1 MQSIL
6 PHNSTPLEY
15 ALEDVST
22 RRLDGIEL
30 SGLSSMFNID
40 SCPASVLPWLAQ
52 QFGAT
57 EWNSQWS
64 EAQQRAFIRANIE
77 TQRYRGTIGAVTRPL
92 ASLGYGIEIV
102 EHTGTFT
109 FDVLV
114 DTEGRELTKN
124 HFEEIER
131 IITAQ
136 KNVRSHLGRIKT
148 SITKTAQKIRAFAV
162 MLPDFIEDTIGE
174 PTQTLSAAERFLAA
188 RASFLKVKINR

>member
-52 QFGAT
+52 
-57 EWNSQWS
+57 
-64 EAQQRAFIRANIE
+64 RAFIRANIE

-102 EHTGTFT
+102 EHAGTFT